1 MPRVAE
7 FFEAKAMRS
16 WNYRFLVI
24 VSLLSA
30 GTAWAKDLESREN
43 AARAACLS
51 GEYAKGVSIL
61 SQLFVETAEAVHIYN
76 QGRCFEQNRRYED
89 AIARFQ
95 EFLRVGKKSGK
106 GAKDDAQK
114 HMADCQRLLAQQSS
128 EATPGDTLTAKQS
141 GKETKVRAAKKACL
155 TGDPVAGV
163 AILTDLY
170 LDTNDPTHLFNQ
182 GRCFEQ
188 NRRYDDAIGRFREYL
203 EKAKNLSPEEKA
215 DTQRHIANCDSYLR
229 EKPVEAATPAA
240 PKVAVEKAPAV
251 ESKPAAVLM
260 AAPAP
265 STGRGG
271 SGLRAAGGVVA
282 AVGVAGLVTG
292 LVLNLKAN
300 SMSSNLEA
308 DWNPG
313 TNSTR
318 EGYKTAGWIGYGGGA
333 ACLVAG
339 TVLYYLGWRRGERDS
354 SVALVPTAGPDMA
367 GALVMG
373 AF

>member
-1 MPRVAE
+1 MASW
-7 FFEAKAMRS
+7 KYRS
-16 WNYRFLVI
+16 LVI
-24 VSLLSA
+24 VSLLNA
-30 GTAWAKDLESREN
+30 GTAWAKDLEGREN

-51 GEYAKGVSIL
+51 GEFAKGVSIL
-61 SQLFVETAEAVHIYN
+61 SQLFVETEDAFHIYN

-95 EFLRVGKKSGK
+95 EFLRVGKKLGK
-106 GAKDDAQK
+106 AAKDDAQK
-114 HMADCQRLLAQQSS
+114 HIADNQRLLADQSS
-128 EATPGDTLTAKQS
+128 EATPSATRTARQS
-141 GKETKVRAAKKACL
+141 SKEARVRAAKKACL

-203 EKAKNLSPEEKA
+203 EKAKDLSPEDRA
-215 DTQRHIANCDSYLR
+215 DTHRHIATCESYLR
-229 EKPVEAATPAA
+229 GKPIEAAAPEAPKVGAEKAPVAESKPVEVLVVA
-240 PKVAVEKAPAV
+240 PVSSA
-251 ESKPAAVLM
+251 
-260 AAPAP
+260 
-265 STGRGG
+265 GRGG
-271 SGLRAAGGVVA
+271 RGLRAAGGVVA
-282 AVGVAGLVTG
+282 AVGVAGLGTG

-318 EGYKTAGWIGYGGGA
+318 EGYKTAGWTAYGGGA
-333 ACLVAG
+333 ACIVAG
-339 TVLYYLGWRRGERDS
+339 TVLYYLGWRRGERES
-354 SVALVPTAGPDMA
+354 SVALVPTAGPHMA
-367 GALVMG
+367 GTFVVG